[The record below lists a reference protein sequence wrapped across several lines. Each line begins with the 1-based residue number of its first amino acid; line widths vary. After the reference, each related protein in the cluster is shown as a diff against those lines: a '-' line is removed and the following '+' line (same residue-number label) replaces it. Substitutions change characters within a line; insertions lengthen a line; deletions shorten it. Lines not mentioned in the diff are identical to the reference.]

1 MRAYITSKQM
11 AALDR
16 NCEYLGVSRLQLM
29 ENAGASVA
37 NAVRRR
43 YKQGRVVIIAGLG
56 NNGGDGFVAARH
68 LKGYD
73 VKVILL
79 GRRNEI
85 RTPEAKKNFEVL
97 EFCGVEIIEVED
109 SRELEKIG
117 ALIKNADVV
126 IDGIFGTGIRG
137 AIREPASTAIDL
149 INQSKGFVIAID
161 IPSGLDP
168 DSGEAEKCVDAD
180 LIVTFHKLKKGLLN
194 IKEEKIEVADIGIPL
209 EAELFVG
216 PGDLRFERDP
226 ESHKGDNGR
235 VLVIGGGTHTGA
247 PALTALAALRTG
259 ADVVTIA
266 APKSVAYTIA
276 SFSPNLIVS
285 PLSSDYLI
293 EADVQ
298 AISSLIERHDVT
310 IIGMGLGRGE
320 NTKRAVRA
328 IIPLCRKVV
337 IDADALHALDL
348 PIPKNTS
355 AIITPH
361 SGEFKVIS
369 GIELPIN
376 WRERMGIVQQFSRKN
391 NLTILLKGRMDIISD
406 GETVKVNRT
415 GNAAM
420 TVGGT
425 GDVLAGIVGALFH
438 KFRPVEAAS
447 VGAFICGRAG
457 DIAYEQKNY
466 GILATDV
473 IENIPLAKRV

>member
-1 MRAYITSKQM
+1 MRTYVTSTQM
-11 AALDR
+11 AALDK

-37 NAVRRR
+37 NAVKRRF
-43 YKQGRVVIIAGLG
+43 KQGRVAIIAGLG

-68 LKGYD
+68 LKGYE

-79 GRRNEI
+79 GRRSEI
-85 RTPEAKKNFEVL
+85 RTQEAKKNFEVL
-97 EFCGVEIIEVED
+97 EFCGVEIIEVSD
-109 SRELEKIG
+109 SRELERLG
-117 ALIKNADVV
+117 DLIKNADVV
-126 IDGIFGTGIRG
+126 IDAIFGTGIQG
-137 AIREPASTAIDL
+137 TIREPAATAIDL
-149 INQSKGFVIAID
+149 INQSKSFIIAID

-180 LIVTFHKLKKGLLN
+180 LIVTFHKIKKGLLKM
-194 IKEEKIEVADIGIPL
+194 KEEKIEIANIGIPW

-259 ADVVTIA
+259 ADVVTVA
-266 APKSVAYTIA
+266 APKSIAYTIA
-276 SFSPNLIVS
+276 SFSPNLIVF
-285 PLSSDYLI
+285 PLSSDSLI

-298 AISSLIERHDVT
+298 ALSNLIQRHDVT
-310 IIGMGLGRGE
+310 VIGMGLGRE
-320 NTKRAVRA
+320 EATKRAVRA

-337 IDADALHALDL
+337 IDADALHALAL
-348 PIPKNTS
+348 PIPRNIN

-369 GIELPIN
+369 GFELPAN
-376 WRERMGIVQQFSRKN
+376 WRERLGIVQRFSREN
-391 NLTILLKGRMDIISD
+391 NLTVLLKGRMDIISD

-425 GDVLAGIVGALFH
+425 GDVLAGIVGALFF
-438 KFRPVEAAS
+438 KFTPLEAAS
-447 VGAFICGRAG
+447 AGAFICGR
-457 DIAYEQKNY
+457 
-466 GILATDV
+466 
-473 IENIPLAKRV
+473 

>member
-1 MRAYITSKQM
+1 M

-37 NAVRRR
+37 NAVKKRF
-43 YKQGRVVIIAGLG
+43 KQGRVVVISGLG

-79 GRRNEI
+79 GRRSEI
-85 RTPEAKKNFEVL
+85 RTQEAKKNFDVL
-97 EFCGVEIIEVED
+97 QFCGVETIEVSD
-109 SRELEKIG
+109 SRELERLG
-117 ALIKNADVV
+117 DLIKNADVV
-126 IDGIFGTGIRG
+126 IDAIFGTGIRG
-137 AIREPASTAIDL
+137 NIREPAATAIDL
-149 INQSKGFVIAID
+149 INQSRGFVIAID

-168 DSGEAEKCVDAD
+168 DSGKGEKCVDAD
-180 LIVTFHKLKKGLLN
+180 LTVTFHKLKKGLL
-194 IKEEKIEVADIGIPL
+194 KMEAEKLEVADIGIPL

-216 PGDLRFERDP
+216 PGDLIFERDP

-259 ADVVTIA
+259 VDVVTIA

-276 SFSPNLIVS
+276 SFSPNLIVF
-285 PLSSDYLI
+285 PLSSDSLV

-298 AISSLIERHDVT
+298 LISKLIEKHDVT
-310 IIGMGLGRGE
+310 VIGMGLGRE
-320 NTKRAVRA
+320 EATKHAIKA
-328 IIPLCRKVV
+328 IIPLCSKVV
-337 IDADALHALDL
+337 IDADALYALAL
-348 PIPKNTS
+348 PMSRNIN

-361 SGEFKVIS
+361 SGEFKAIS
-369 GIELPIN
+369 GIELPMN
-376 WRERMGIVQQFSRKN
+376 WRERLGIVQRFSREN
-391 NLTILLKGRMDIISD
+391 NLTVLLKGRMDIISD

-425 GDVLAGIVGALFH
+425 GDVLAGIVGALFY
-438 KFRPVEAAS
+438 KLPPIEAAS
-447 VGAFICGRAG
+447 TGAFICGRAG

>member
-1 MRAYITSKQM
+1 M
-11 AALDR
+11 AALDK
-16 NCEYLGVSRLQLM
+16 NCEYLGISRLQLM

-37 NAVRRR
+37 NAVKKRF
-43 YKQGRVVIIAGLG
+43 KQGKVVIIAGLG

-79 GRRNEI
+79 GKRSEI
-85 RTPEAKKNFEVL
+85 KTQEAKKNFEVL
-97 EFCGVEIIEVED
+97 EFCRVEIIEASD
-109 SRELEKIG
+109 SRELERLRD
-117 ALIKNADVV
+117 LIENADIV
-126 IDGIFGTGIRG
+126 IDAIFGTGIQG
-137 AIREPASTAIDL
+137 AIREPAATAIDL

-180 LIVTFHKLKKGLLN
+180 LTVTFHKPKKGLL
-194 IKEEKIEVADIGIPL
+194 KLKREKLEVADIGIPL

-259 ADVVTIA
+259 VDVVTVA

-276 SFSPNLIVS
+276 SFSPDLIVF
-285 PLSSDYLI
+285 PLSSNSLV

-298 AISSLIERHDVT
+298 IISKLIEKHDVT
-310 IIGMGLGRGE
+310 VIGMGLGRE
-320 NTKRAVRA
+320 EATKRAIRA

-337 IDADALHALDL
+337 IDADALHALEL
-348 PIPKNTS
+348 PIPRNTS

-361 SGEFKVIS
+361 SGEFKLVS
-369 GIELPIN
+369 GIELPVN
-376 WRERMGIVQQFSRKN
+376 WRERLDIVKQFSREN
-391 NLTILLKGRMDIISD
+391 NLTVLLKGRMDIISD

-425 GDVLAGIVGALFH
+425 GDVLAGIVSALFF
-438 KFRPVEAAS
+438 KLSPVEAAS

-457 DIAYEQKNY
+457 DIAFEQKNY